1 MIKDLRVWVDVALLF
16 FFPATVFTGL
26 FHGPGWFPCYYH
38 AGMAFFL
45 VVAVIAHLVVNE
57 HGLRLSLKRFREII
71 FGLDEISFE
80 DVFSDPDNYD
90 EEE

>member
-1 MIKDLRVWVDVALLF
+1 MDKDIKVWINMALLF
-16 FFPATVFTGL
+16 LFPATVFTGL
-26 FHGPGWFPCYYH
+26 FHGPGWFPCYWH
-38 AGMAFFL
+38 TGTSFFL
-45 VVAVIAHLVVNE
+45 VLAALAHLVVNE
-57 HGLRLSLKRFREII
+57 HALKNSLKRFREII